1 MECRQRFFEKKT
13 AVRTLTERKAMI
25 ESKHPQL
32 SIVKQCDLL
41 CLNRSSIYNEPAKES
56 EENLQILRWLDNR
69 YQETPFAGARKLIK
83 ELEKHGY
90 KLNMKRLRRL
100 MAIQGW
106 RTLYQEPSTTV
117 SDPTKYKY
125 PYLLMELKM

>member
-1 MECRQRFFEKKT
+1 MGGQHDR
-13 AVRTLTERKAMI
+13 
-25 ESKHPQL
+25 
-32 SIVKQCDLL
+32 
-41 CLNRSSIYNEPAKES
+41 NEGS
-56 EENLQILRWLDNR
+56 TWSGISRHVNR

>member
-1 MECRQRFFEKKT
+1 
-13 AVRTLTERKAMI
+13 MI
-25 ESKHPQL
+25 EPKHPQL
-32 SIVKQCDLL
+32 SIVNQCDLL
-41 CLNRSSIYNEPAKES
+41 CLNRSLIYYEPAKES

-69 YQETPFAGARKLIK
+69 YQEPPFTGARKLIK

-106 RTLYQEPSTTV
+106 RTLYQEPRTTV

-125 PYLLMELKM
+125 P